1 MSRGGKRLLWILA
14 ILAGVILLVMTAL
27 QIVLNSRKVRQI
39 VDDAAAESVDG
50 TLAYSR
56 IHFDVFRSFPRLRVT
71 VDSLSL
77 TYPHE
82 RWAAYDSLGPS
93 SPMLAFG

>member
-1 MSRGGKRLLWILA
+1 MSKGAKRLVRVLA
-14 ILAGVILLVMTAL
+14 IVAGVILIIMTAL

-39 VDDAAAESVDG
+39 VDDAAVEAVDG

-56 IHFDVFRSFPRLRVT
+56 LRFDVFRSFPRLRVT

-77 TYPHE
+77 SA
-82 RWAAYDSLGPS
+82 R
-93 SPMLAFG
+93 AFCRL